1 MRADDEVARTTRAQ
15 PWQRVVA
22 GVMAAAGGWGL
33 LQAFSSDAIDSWVDA
48 GLALGGTYGLY
59 LFARFALTGA
69 LPAGMHGRTP
79 D

>member
-1 MRADDEVARTTRAQ
+1 MELENKLAGTTRA
-15 PWQRVVA
+15 PRWQRVVA

-33 LQAFSSDAIDSWVDA
+33 LQACSSGALDSWLDA
-48 GLALGGTYGLY
+48 GLALGATYGLY

-69 LPAGMHGRTP
+69 LRAGTQCRKP